1 MFEHDMSD
9 EERRQRIADMDP
21 VRREQAKGAVRNA
34 FFMLMKETVDNIRLL
49 NRFDLVA
56 LEVDE
61 LFQETVSKLARVM
74 DDADVLAGASL
85 LLEEVNDEH

>member
-1 MFEHDMSD
+1 MFDHDMSD
-9 EERRQRIADMDP
+9 EERYQHLADMDP
-21 VRREQAKGAVRNA
+21 VRREQVKEGVRIA
-34 FFMLMKETVDNIRLL
+34 FFMLMKETVKNIRIL

-74 DDADVLAGASL
+74 DEAEVLAGASL
-85 LLEEVNDEH
+85 LLEEASDG